1 MEILELIDNET
12 QLGERKAHPCTL
24 PGCSKSFGR
33 RSDLARHVRI
43 HTNERPYVCHEPK
56 CGKSFI
62 QRSALKVHLRT
73 HSGERPHQCEYQDCG
88 KTFGDSSSLARHR
101 RIHTGK
107 RPYKCTFDGCNKYFA
122 RKIIMTKHQKQA
134 HESGTKRTNLQWRP
148 LNEILINGK
157 KPRAGR
163 TSSWRPLDEILQS
176 GTLLQQQLD
185 AEAAVAA
192 STATASDSDEP
203 STTPASPVPSEQSS
217 ATVDEDL
224 IYSPIDYHQHYQQP
238 PQQHDNHQQH
248 DGTLITGHDDSWYP
262 SPFYQHHQTQPSQTH
277 VQHET
282 VMQHH
287 HHHQWLPSLC
297 KERSYYPP
305 IITSQDA
312 TNTPI
317 FFNYQPFD
325 LL

>member
-1 MEILELIDNET
+1 
-12 QLGERKAHPCTL
+12 
-24 PGCSKSFGR
+24 
-33 RSDLARHVRI
+33 
-43 HTNERPYVCHEPK
+43 
-56 CGKSFI
+56 
-62 QRSALKVHLRT
+62 
-73 HSGERPHQCEYQDCG
+73 
-88 KTFGDSSSLARHR
+88 
-101 RIHTGK
+101 
-107 RPYKCTFDGCNKYFA
+107 
-122 RKIIMTKHQKQA
+122 MTKHQKQA

>member
-1 MEILELIDNET
+1 MYKADAPT
-12 QLGERKAHPCTL
+12 WLGMSESTPMKDHMCATNQTVERVL
-24 PGCSKSFGR
+24 F
-33 RSDLARHVRI
+33 
-43 HTNERPYVCHEPK
+43 
-56 CGKSFI
+56 
-62 QRSALKVHLRT
+62 
-73 HSGERPHQCEYQDCG
+73 
-88 KTFGDSSSLARHR
+88 SSSLARHR

-134 HESGTKRTNLQWRP
+134 HESGAKRTNLQWRP
-148 LNEILINGK
+148 LNEMLINGK

-185 AEAAVAA
+185 AAEAEAAAA
-192 STATASDSDEP
+192 NTIASDADEP

-217 ATVDEDL
+217 ATVDEDM
-224 IYSPIDYHQHYQQP
+224 IYSPIDYHQHYQHPPPP
-238 PQQHDNHQQH
+238 PQQHDNHEKH
-248 DGTLITGHDDSWYP
+248 DGTIITGHDDNWYT
-262 SPFYQHHQTQPSQTH
+262 SPFYHHHQIPPSQTH
-277 VQHET
+277 SHHEP
-282 VMQHH
+282 VMQHHHH

-297 KERSYYPP
+297 KERPYYPP

-317 FFNYQPFD
+317 FLNYQPFD

>member
-1 MEILELIDNET
+1 MNIRTVERHLATAVRWPDTGKNIRRISIRKKLSALILENAICVT
-12 QLGERKAHPCTL
+12 
-24 PGCSKSFGR
+24 CS
-33 RSDLARHVRI
+33 I
-43 HTNERPYVCHEPK
+43 
-56 CGKSFI
+56 
-62 QRSALKVHLRT
+62 
-73 HSGERPHQCEYQDCG
+73 
-88 KTFGDSSSLARHR
+88 R

-148 LNEILINGK
+148 LNEMLMNGK

-185 AEAAVAA
+185 AAEAEAAAA
-192 STATASDSDEP
+192 STAASDPDEP

-217 ATVDEDL
+217 ATVDEDM
-224 IYSPIDYHQHYQQP
+224 IYSPIDYHQHYQHPQ
-238 PQQHDNHQQH
+238 PQQHDSHPK
-248 DGTLITGHDDSWYP
+248 HDDNWYA
-262 SPFYQHHQTQPSQTH
+262 SPFYQHQTQPLPTH
-277 VQHET
+277 PHHEH

-317 FFNYQPFD
+317 FLNYQPFD